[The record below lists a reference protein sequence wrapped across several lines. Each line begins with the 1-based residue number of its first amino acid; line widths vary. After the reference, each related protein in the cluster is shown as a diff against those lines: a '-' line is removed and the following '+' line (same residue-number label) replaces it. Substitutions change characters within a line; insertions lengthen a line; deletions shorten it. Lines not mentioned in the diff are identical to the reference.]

1 MPQSTLDPH
10 VAPSREAVA
19 SRWIV
24 PGLVALTPAVLLI
37 HGYHPF
43 SDDASLYVAG
53 IRKLVEPALY
63 KPDAHFAL
71 ANSHLSVFA
80 HFLAEM
86 IRITHLPLTIALL
99 AAHLASIFL
108 FLLAGWFVA
117 SRLFT
122 RAWEQWCA
130 VAFAA
135 ACFTLP
141 VAGTALVI
149 MDPYVTARSFSTPL
163 GLFAVAAALDRRW
176 GLATL
181 FLVLMGLMHPLMAI
195 YAVAL
200 GVLYAALDAGHARVA
215 VLLGLAE
222 VGLAGLIWLVT
233 RHDAVSHAFYEA
245 MHSRGRTFLFPAQ
258 WKWYEDLGLVLP
270 LALLGLTASRAE
282 AGGRVRRLCLACV
295 VLGVSSAV
303 AAILF
308 VHVTEPYLL
317 VRLQL
322 LRSLH
327 IVYALG
333 VLLLGGWLGG
343 VLGNR
348 RRTRWTIFLLLA
360 TASGGLFLAQR
371 AAYPFSG
378 HIEWPGASP
387 RNPWVQAY
395 VWVRGNTPAN
405 AYFAADP
412 DLQLRNGV
420 DMQGF
425 RAISERSLLADNKD
439 QGTAALIPA
448 LAEEWAVQRDAH
460 IGLETM
466 TDAERL
472 RRLRPFGVTWLL
484 LSTGSATNF
493 PCPYQNA
500 VAKVCR
506 MN

>member
-1 MPQSTLDPH
+1 MPQSTLDTH
-10 VAPSREAVA
+10 AIPSREAVV

-24 PGLVALTPAVLLI
+24 PRLVALTPAVLLV

-53 IRKLVEPALY
+53 IRKLVNPALY
-63 KPDAHFAL
+63 KPDAAFAL
-71 ANSHLSVFA
+71 ANSNLSIFA
-80 HFLAEM
+80 HFLAEIVRM
-86 IRITHLPLTIALL
+86 THLPLSIALL

-117 SRLFT
+117 SRLFA

-141 VAGTALVI
+141 VTGTALVI

-163 GLFAVAAALDRRW
+163 GLFALAAALDQRW

-181 FLVLMGLMHPLMAI
+181 FLVLMGLMHPLMVI
-195 YAVAL
+195 YAAAL
-200 GVLYAALDAGHARVA
+200 VVLYAAFDTSHPLVA

-233 RHDAVSHAFYEA
+233 RHDAVSHAFFEA
-245 MHSRGRTFLFPAQ
+245 MHSRGRTFLFLAQ
-258 WKWYEDLGLVLP
+258 WKWYEDLGLILP
-270 LALLGLTASRAE
+270 LALLGLAASRAR
-282 AGGRVRRLCLACV
+282 AGGRVRRLCLACI
-295 VLGVSSAV
+295 VLGVSSTL

-308 VHVTEPYLL
+308 VHVTGPYLL

-327 IVYALG
+327 IIYALG
-333 VLLLGGWLGG
+333 VLLLGGWLGS
-343 VLGNR
+343 VLGYR
-348 RRTRWTIFLLLA
+348 RRTRWIVPVLLA
-360 TASGGLFLAQR
+360 AAGGGLFLAQR
-371 AAYPFSG
+371 AAYPQSE
-378 HIEWPGASP
+378 HVEWPGEPP

-395 VWVRGNTPAN
+395 AWIRENTPAS

-412 DLQLRNGV
+412 DLQFRDGE

-439 QGTAALIPA
+439 QGTAALIPP
-448 LAEEWAVQRDAH
+448 LAEAWEAQRDAH
-460 IGLETM
+460 IRLETM
-466 TDAERL
+466 NDAERI
-472 RRLRPFGVTWLL
+472 RRLQPFGVTWLL
-484 LSTGSATNF
+484 LSAGSATNF
-493 PCPYQNA
+493 PCPYRNA